1 MKIIATVLF
10 ALLLPATDAAA
21 LERWGPTWSE
31 VTGTRYFRATMNRA
45 PAIIKSV
52 DGRNY
57 TDRIVKI
64 EPGKRMVVV
73 QSPPRKGFQGS
84 NKHMTMDIA
93 PYGNEFVLHGLG
105 TTEQGIDRH
114 TEVPYQREHATFQE
128 KYWSD
133 RRQDK
138 GQAERYLTP
147 MEPYRL
153 LARMLLAAVA
163 LTLHLDDL
171 ELHTIRPLEEADA
184 AASARGHLL

>member
-10 ALLLPATDAAA
+10 ASLLPATDAAA
-21 LERWGPTWSE
+21 LEKWGPTWSE

-45 PAIIKSV
+45 PTIIKSV

-93 PYGNEFVLHGLG
+93 PCKRYYINAQFDSGVGPEWKPVVAYVESIPGCRI
-105 TTEQGIDRH
+105 TKT
-114 TEVPYQREHATFQE
+114 
-128 KYWSD
+128 
-133 RRQDK
+133 
-138 GQAERYLTP
+138 AEP
-147 MEPYRL
+147 
-153 LARMLLAAVA
+153 A
-163 LTLHLDDL
+163 
-171 ELHTIRPLEEADA
+171 
-184 AASARGHLL
+184 

>member
-10 ALLLPATDAAA
+10 ASLLPATDAVA
-21 LERWGPTWSE
+21 LEKWGPTWSE

-64 EPGKRMVVV
+64 EPGKRMFVV

-93 PYGNEFVLHGLG
+93 PCKRYYINAQFDSGVGPEWKPVVAYVESIPGCRI
-105 TTEQGIDRH
+105 TKT
-114 TEVPYQREHATFQE
+114 
-128 KYWSD
+128 
-133 RRQDK
+133 
-138 GQAERYLTP
+138 AEP
-147 MEPYRL
+147 
-153 LARMLLAAVA
+153 A
-163 LTLHLDDL
+163 
-171 ELHTIRPLEEADA
+171 
-184 AASARGHLL
+184 

>member
-10 ALLLPATDAAA
+10 ASLLPATDAAA
-21 LERWGPTWSE
+21 LEKWGPTWSE

-93 PYGNEFVLHGLG
+93 PCKRYYINAQFDGSVGL
-105 TTEQGIDRH
+105 EWKP
-114 TEVPYQREHATFQE
+114 VVAYV
-128 KYWSD
+128 
-133 RRQDK
+133 
-138 GQAERYLTP
+138 ERIAGCKITKP
-147 MEPYRL
+147 TK
-153 LARMLLAAVA
+153 A
-163 LTLHLDDL
+163 
-171 ELHTIRPLEEADA
+171 
-184 AASARGHLL
+184 